1 MKANSDTCELIQVFW
16 ELRQSGL
23 LYQLNTQLF
32 HLPREDR
39 KTRLERRGLFIRWE
53 FLWTISLMHEKCL
66 KYNFVTKR
74 NTIMIKI
81 RTIELFSNRKYSRM
95 FGKAWN
101 FSLRL
106 CYLQIPALS
115 RQGSSQ
121 CSMNPVQ
128 RSLLRLWIHIIH
140 AAATALLHQTRCTRI
155 LQCRLKL
162 LHKLKQGPD
171 HRHNVITLFFK
182 PLQPV
187 WCPLF

>member
-39 KTRLERRGLFIRWE
+39 QTGLERRGLFIRWE

-66 KYNFVTKR
+66 KYSFVTKR
-74 NTIMIKI
+74 NTIRIMI
-81 RTIELFSNRKYSRM
+81 RKSSRIQDVM
-95 FGKAWN
+95 LFGKGWN

-106 CYLQIPALS
+106 CYLQISALS
-115 RQGSSQ
+115 GQGSSQ
-121 CSMNPVQ
+121 CPMNPVQ

-140 AAATALLHQTRCTRI
+140 AAATALLHQTRCTRL

-171 HRHNVITLFFK
+171 HRHNVIPLFFK
-182 PLQPV
+182 PSQPV